1 VTLTLRKATLID
13 GTGREPIAN
22 AVIVVDGEKIA
33 AVGQEGQV
41 TQPPGEVINLAG
53 KTVLPGLLN
62 MHEHLELRRGLGA
75 WQEKVAQSDNWAMM
89 RAVRNALLCLQ
100 EGVTTV
106 RDLGSRRDLN
116 LALKRGI
123 EEGMIIGPRMVTC
136 GQPLVMTG
144 GHGWEICTEADG
156 PDEARKAARQ
166 QLKAG
171 ADLIKAMASGG
182 YISYIKPGQDQP
194 WSSQLTVEEMRAA
207 FEEAKKAGKKTTV
220 HAHPPAAIRAAIEAG
235 VDCIEHGVLLDKET
249 AELMASKGIFLVPT
263 LAESWEMA
271 EHGLELGR
279 PAWLVEASKAEL
291 DSRLERFAYAVDAG
305 VKIAMG
311 TDVAGSPAREI
322 ELMAKGGLS
331 SMEAIVAAT
340 RNGAELIDM
349 GDQIGTIEAGK
360 LADLTVVDGNPL
372 EDLLDLAKVELVF
385 KGGTLYRP
393 QYLAM
398 ATGRYPL

>member
-1 VTLTLRKATLID
+1 MTLTLRKATLID
-13 GTGREPIAN
+13 GTGREPIAD
-22 AVIVVDGEKIA
+22 AVIVLDGDKIA

-41 TQPPGEVINLAG
+41 TQSPGEVINLVG

-62 MHEHLELRRGLGA
+62 LHEHLELRRGLGA

-106 RDLGSRRDLN
+106 RDLGSRRGLN

-207 FEEAKKAGKKTTV
+207 FDEAKKAGKKTTV

-322 ELMAKGGLS
+322 ELMAQGGLS
-331 SMEAIVAAT
+331 PMEAIVAAT

-349 GDQIGTIEAGK
+349 EDQIGTIEAGK
-360 LADLTVVDGNPL
+360 LADLIVVDGNPL
-372 EDLLDLAKVELVF
+372 ENLPDLAKVELVF
-385 KGGTLYRP
+385 KDGTLYRP
-393 QYLAM
+393 EYLTM

>member
-1 VTLTLRKATLID
+1 MTLTLRKATLID
-13 GTGREPIAN
+13 GTGRQPIAN
-22 AVIVVDGEKIA
+22 AVIVLDGDKIA

-41 TQPPGEVINLAG
+41 AQPPGEVINLAG

-62 MHEHLELRRGLGA
+62 MHEHLELRRALGA

-106 RDLGSRRDLN
+106 RDLGSRRGLN

-156 PDEARKAARQ
+156 PDEARKAARK

-182 YISYIKPGQDQP
+182 YISYIKPGQDLP
-194 WSSQLTVEEMRAA
+194 WSSQLTVEEMHAA

-220 HAHPPAAIRAAIEAG
+220 HAHPPAAIRSAIEAG

-291 DSRLERFAYAVDAG
+291 DSRLERFTCAVDAG

-331 SMEAIVAAT
+331 PMEAIVAAT

-349 GDQIGTIEAGK
+349 EDQIGTIEAGK
-360 LADLTVVDGNPL
+360 LADLIVVDGSPL
-372 EDLLDLAKVELVF
+372 ENLLDLAKVELVF
-385 KGGTLYRP
+385 KDGTLYRP
-393 QYLAM
+393 EYLAM

>member
-1 VTLTLRKATLID
+1 MTLTLRKATLID
-13 GTGREPIAN
+13 GTGREPITN
-22 AVIVVDGEKIA
+22 AVIVLDGEKIA

-62 MHEHLELRRGLGA
+62 LHEHLELRRGLGA

-100 EGVTTV
+100 EGVTTI
-106 RDLGSRRDLN
+106 RDCGSRRGLN

-207 FEEAKKAGKKTTV
+207 FDEAKKAGKKTTV

-322 ELMAKGGLS
+322 ELMAQGGLS
-331 SMEAIVAAT
+331 PMEAIVAAT

-349 GDQIGTIEAGK
+349 EDQIGTIEAGK
-360 LADLTVVDGNPL
+360 LADLIVVDGNPL
-372 EDLLDLAKVELVF
+372 ENLPDLAKVELVF
-385 KGGTLYRP
+385 KDGTLYRP
-393 QYLAM
+393 EYLTM

>member
-1 VTLTLRKATLID
+1 MTFILRKATLID
-13 GTGREPIAN
+13 GTGREPLAN
-22 AVIVVDGEKIA
+22 AVIVVNGEKIS
-33 AVGQEGQV
+33 AVGREGEV
-41 TQPPGEVINLAG
+41 TQPPGEVIDLAG

-62 MHEHLELRRGLGA
+62 MHEHLELRRGMGPF
-75 WQEKVAQSDNWAMM
+75 QERVAQPTNWAMM
-89 RAVRNALLCLQ
+89 RATRNALLCLQ

-106 RDLGSRRDLN
+106 RDCGSRQGLN
-116 LALKRGI
+116 IAIKRGV
-123 EEGMIIGPRMVTC
+123 EEGMVIGPRIVTC
-136 GQPLVMTG
+136 GQTLSMTG
-144 GHGWEICTEADG
+144 GHGWQVSVEVDS
-156 PDEARKAARQ
+156 PNEARKAARA

-171 ADLIKAMASGG
+171 ADFIKGLASGG
-182 YISYIKPGQDQP
+182 YISRTQDKP

-235 VDCIEHGVLLDKET
+235 VDCIEHGALLDKET
-249 AELMASKGIFLVPT
+249 AELMASEGIFLVPT

-291 DSRLERFAYAVDAG
+291 DSRLERFTRAVDAG

-331 SMEAIVAAT
+331 PMEAIVAAT

-349 GDQIGTIEAGK
+349 EDQIGTIEAGK
-360 LADLTVVDGNPL
+360 LADLIVVDGNPL
-372 EDLLDLAKVELVF
+372 EDLLDLSKVELVF

-393 QYLAM
+393 EYLAM
-398 ATGRYPL
+398 ATGKHPL